1 MSKDLSPQ
9 AVSIYQATYGLLLFG
24 CPNQGMDV
32 SSLIPMCEGQVNLP
46 FLFSLGRSSE
56 RLRQL
61 CRAFPKAFAFPDS
74 RIISLY
80 ETKLSPTAIEVWK
93 PHHHTKPY

>member
-1 MSKDLSPQ
+1 MSNDPNAQ
-9 AVSIYQATYGLLLFG
+9 AASLYQATYGLLLFG

-46 FLFSLGRSSE
+46 FLFDLGRSSE

-74 RIISLY
+74 RIISFY

-93 PHHHTKPY
+93 PHSRTDLY